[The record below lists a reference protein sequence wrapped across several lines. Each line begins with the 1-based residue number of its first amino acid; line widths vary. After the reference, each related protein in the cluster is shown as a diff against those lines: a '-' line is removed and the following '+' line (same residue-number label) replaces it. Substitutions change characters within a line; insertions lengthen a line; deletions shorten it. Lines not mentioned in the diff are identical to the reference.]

1 MRGWEEIGI
10 FGESLKIYKKGN
22 LRRLV
27 DEHGKVVIEYVMD
40 N

>member
-27 DEHGKVVIEYVMD
+27 DNRGKIVIEYTME